1 MTLCD
6 AVKDFGPKV
15 TENYR
20 DTRFCGFAP
29 PDETVGVI
37 DVSPSGD
44 GSRGIAFLTDRM
56 IVKLDGDARQI
67 AYRDIRVM
75 ETLPSYETPFEDELM
90 IASPA
95 GDIRISDC
103 SLNKFFL
110 RQLISNVS
118 RLSARMRDVEREA
131 LNEKL
136 TSDAL
141 DYYAQQLFSGEEKQ
155 TIPAPEK
162 PVRVEAAAAVQEIAA
177 AKKAALAEAQTHD
190 LDIPEE
196 PIEWLSAPH
205 IPHSG
210 SEKKDVQEPGPQEAV
225 RADDIDVSRLSH
237 EETMNFLA
245 DSIAEINAPAETPEP
260 ASPAEPEPTEPLS
273 AVKTAEIV
281 PQTVP
286 AEPQIIPAATPQ
298 TEQTVPPAQPIQPE
312 KPAVPH
318 MTAEPDSPDIYIQ
331 ASRKIRELIA
341 DGRLTMEQVDKA
353 VREQL
358 VPASEIYS
366 ALDVENAA
374 LPPAVKKRALQL
386 NEAADHL
393 PEYFTLGED
402 IAARVMFFM
411 LYQMLSYTDR
421 ILQTDV
427 SKQKLNY
434 FFVKSGAAGIVLS
447 MLDAGN

>member
-118 RLSARMRDVEREA
+118 RLSARMRDEEREA

-155 TIPAPEK
+155 AVPAPEK

-177 AKKAALAEAQTHD
+177 AKKAALAAAQTHD
-190 LDIPEE
+190 LDIPEA

-205 IPHSG
+205 IPHSD
-210 SEKKDVQEPGPQEAV
+210 SEKKYVQEPAQEAV

-237 EETMNFLA
+237 EETINFLA

-260 ASPAEPEPTEPLS
+260 VTPAEPEPTEPLS
-273 AVKTAEIV
+273 AVKSVETV

-298 TEQTVPPAQPIQPE
+298 TVQPAQSIQPE

-341 DGRLTMEQVDKA
+341 DGRLTMEQVNKA

-386 NEAADHL
+386 NEAADRL